1 MFELHIEFTH
11 TFKKLY
17 QNLSEDTQNK
27 IDKSLYLIS
36 KNLSHPSLHLK
47 KMEGTQDI
55 YEWRISDNYRGTF
68 QKIGN
73 TAYLRKVGTHNILKR
88 P

>member
-1 MFELHIEFTH
+1 MFKLHFEFTY
-11 TFKKLY
+11 TFKDLYNKLPNDV
-17 QNLSEDTQNK
+17 QKK
-27 IDKSLYLIS
+27 IDKTLLLLE
-36 KNLSHPSLHLK
+36 KDLLHPSLRVK
-47 KMEGTQDI
+47 KMEGTKDI

-73 TAYLRKVGTHNILKR
+73 TAYLRKVGTHNILKN